1 MRLGRDDFKVR
12 RWPLIVRSHQSTTRE
27 RCPPPPAPLPFYDWC
42 RRIFRVSP
50 ARFPVSFF
58 FLLLAPIDFGDTT
71 SRIVWWIPAIFD
83 RTAMEMSSDC
93 DCRLLSR
100 YWIPFHPIS
109 NANESRFL
117 FSCLFLFPM
126 FFFLAS
132 FYNAETFLIR
142 CDEKKNS
149 FRSCH
154 GAFLLE
160 PMNSSHRHIDA
171 SSMPPPKSV
180 RWISLPFASILFL
193 FVCFVCFFF
202 AVLYSFK
209 FWGL

>member
-1 MRLGRDDFKVR
+1 MAIDCTQPPIND
-12 RWPLIVRSHQSTTRE
+12 E
-27 RCPPPPAPLPFYDWC
+27 R
-42 RRIFRVSP
+42 
-50 ARFPVSFF
+50 
-58 FLLLAPIDFGDTT
+58 
-71 SRIVWWIPAIFD
+71 
-83 RTAMEMSSDC
+83 EMSSSSC
-93 DCRLLSR
+93 SSPVLRLMSLYLSSISGSFSCIFFFFTTSADRFRR
-100 YWIPFHPIS
+100 YDVAYCLMDSGHIRPNRHGNELRLRLPIALPVLDPFSS
-109 NANESRFL
+109 NQQCQRVSFLVFL
-117 FSCLFLFPM
+117 FVPLPNV
-126 FFFLAS
+126 FFLAS

>member
-1 MRLGRDDFKVR
+1 M
-12 RWPLIVRSHQSTTRE
+12 ISRSVDGHWLYAATNQRRE
-27 RCPPPPAPLPFYDWC
+27 RDVLLLLLLSRFTIDVA
-42 RRIFRVSP
+42 VSFEYL
-50 ARFPVSFF
+50 RLVFLYLFF

>member
-42 RRIFRVSP
+42 RCIFRVSP

-58 FLLLAPIDFGDTT
+58 FFTT
-71 SRIVWWIPAIFD
+71 SAD
-83 RTAMEMSSDC
+83 RFRRYDVAYCLMDSGHIRPNRHGNELRLRLPIALPVLDPFSSNQQC
-93 DCRLLSR
+93 QRVSFLV
-100 YWIPFHPIS
+100 
-109 NANESRFL
+109 FL
-117 FSCLFLFPM
+117 FVPLPNV
-126 FFFLAS
+126 FFLAS

>member
-1 MRLGRDDFKVR
+1 M
-12 RWPLIVRSHQSTTRE
+12 ISRSVDGHWLYAATNQRRE
-27 RCPPPPAPLPFYDWC
+27 RDVLLLLLLSRFTIDVA
-42 RRIFRVSP
+42 VSFEYL
-50 ARFPVSFF
+50 RLVFLYLFF

-126 FFFLAS
+126 FFFWLL
-132 FYNAETFLIR
+132 FTTPRRFLSVATK
-142 CDEKKNS
+142 KKNS